1 MNIFGSGKSIA
12 LFGHE
17 RPEELLDFQME
28 QTLKILSLDLREEAQ
43 LEI

>member
-1 MNIFGSGKSIA
+1 MIA
-12 LFGHE
+12 CAGVRKAGWVN